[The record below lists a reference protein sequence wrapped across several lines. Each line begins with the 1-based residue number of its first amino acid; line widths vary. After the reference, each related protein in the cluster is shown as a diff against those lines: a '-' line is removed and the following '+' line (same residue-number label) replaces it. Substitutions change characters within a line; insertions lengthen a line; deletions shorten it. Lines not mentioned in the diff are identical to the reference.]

1 MEIKS
6 ESLEAV
12 MERLDGMDAVLSR
25 LIFGDKTIRED
36 VFRLKQLQREAKS
49 GGILMNGTTPGT
61 TGDFLMEKMAVLAV
75 LNRWKVSAAV
85 QKKEKAKQD
94 CERIIRF
101 INAVCPNS

>member
-36 VFRLKQLQREAKS
+36 VFRLKQLQREAKEALVS
-49 GGILMNGTTPGT
+49 G
-61 TGDFLMEKMAVLAV
+61 
-75 LNRWKVSAAV
+75 VSIDPEA
-85 QKKEKAKQD
+85 
-94 CERIIRF
+94 
-101 INAVCPNS
+101 S

>member
-36 VFRLKQLQREAKS
+36 VFRLKQLQREAKEA
-49 GGILMNGTTPGT
+49 LVNG
-61 TGDFLMEKMAVLAV
+61 
-75 LNRWKVSAAV
+75 VSIDPEA
-85 QKKEKAKQD
+85 
-94 CERIIRF
+94 
-101 INAVCPNS
+101 S